1 MHFITY
7 ISNNRMLVLV
17 STLEHM
23 QLTFFSIL
31 IAVLI
36 GVPLGILIS
45 YLSGLQKPVL
55 GCANVVQAVPSIA
68 LLGFLVPFLGIGE
81 KPAVCMVVM
90 YSLLPIIKNTA
101 IGLAHINPQTVEAA
115 KGIGMTRFQ
124 ILTKVKLPLALP
136 VIMAGIRISA
146 VTSVGLVTLAAFI
159 GAAGLGYL
167 IYSGIR
173 TVNTYQIL
181 SGAIP
186 ACLLALVVDFAASL
200 VEKAVTPV
208 CYREPEKGKEKRV
221 VP

>member
-1 MHFITY
+1 MNFIAY
-7 ISNNRMLVLV
+7 ISNNGMLVFV

-23 QLTFFSIL
+23 QLTFLSIL

-81 KPAVCMVVM
+81 KPAVFMVVM

-101 IGLAHINPQTVEAA
+101 IGLAHINPQTIEAA

-124 ILTKVKLPLALP
+124 VLTKVKLPLALP

-208 CYREPEKGKEKRV
+208 CYREPAKGKKGGRH
-221 VP
+221 

>member
-1 MHFITY
+1 MQFVTY
-7 ISNNRMLVLV
+7 IAENGIAILLR
-17 STLEHM
+17 TLEHI
-23 QLTFFSIL
+23 QLTFLSIL
-31 IAVLI
+31 IAVII

-45 YLSGLQKPVL
+45 YVAGLRKPVL

-68 LLGFLVPFLGIGE
+68 LLGFLVPVLGIGE
-81 KPAVCMVVM
+81 KPAVCMVVV

-101 IGLAHINPQTVEAA
+101 TGLANINPQTIEAA

-124 ILTKVKLPLALP
+124 ILTRVKLPLALP

-181 SGAIP
+181 SGAMP
-186 ACLLALVVDFAASL
+186 ACLLALTVDFVASL
-200 VEKAVTPV
+200 VEKAVTPA
-208 CYREPEKGKEKRV
+208 CYKE
-221 VP
+221 